1 MTTSRNPGK
10 PTHMV
15 FGSGG
20 VVLALQVAAE
30 ARHHDDYKR
39 SLNAVFVEIGL
50 FSLHPARLADAHPR
64 CGNH

>member
-1 MTTSRNPGK
+1 
-10 PTHMV
+10 MV